1 MFYPRFFSCMVGL
14 GLGVGVLGW
23 VFGLGFSVE
32 PWDSGPVVLGLLNC
46 LGLEALYIN
55 IEE

>member
-1 MFYPRFFSCMVGL
+1 MFYTHFFSCVVVL
-14 GLGVGVLGW
+14 GLGVEVLGW
-23 VFGLGFSVE
+23 VFGLGFLVE
-32 PWDSGPVVLGLLNC
+32 PWDLGPVVLGLLNC

>member
-1 MFYPRFFSCMVGL
+1 MFNPHFFSCMVVL

-32 PWDSGPVVLGLLNC
+32 PWDSGPVVWGLLSF
-46 LGLEALYIN
+46 LGLELFIRT
-55 IEE
+55 

>member
-1 MFYPRFFSCMVGL
+1 MFYPHFFSCMVVL

-32 PWDSGPVVLGLLNC
+32 QWDSRPVVLGLLSC
-46 LGLEALYIN
+46 WGLELFI
-55 IEE
+55 